1 MQEEATVARWR
12 TPMPKVTVQIDPST
26 CILAANC
33 VGIEP
38 KLFQIGQESYVEL
51 TNSTGISQGT
61 EYTFEATDTDLEM
74 IEEAV
79 DSCPT
84 RAISMRRESSIS
96 FVIGLLRTTGAT
108 FYGQ

>member
-1 MQEEATVARWR
+1 
-12 TPMPKVTVQIDPST
+12 MPKVTVQIDPST

-38 KLFQIGQESYVEL
+38 KLFQIGQEPHVEL
-51 TNSTGISQGT
+51 IDANGMLHGT
-61 EYTFEATDTDLEM
+61 EYTFAVTDAELEM

-84 RAISMRRESSIS
+84 RAISMQSAI
-96 FVIGLLRTTGAT
+96 
-108 FYGQ
+108 

>member
-1 MQEEATVARWR
+1 
-12 TPMPKVTVQIDPST
+12 MPKITVQIDPST

-38 KLFQIGQESYVEL
+38 KLFQIGQESHVEL
-51 TNSTGISQGT
+51 IDANGTSHAT
-61 EYTFEATDTDLEM
+61 EYTFAVTDAQLEM

-84 RAISMRRESSIS
+84 RAISVQSAI
-96 FVIGLLRTTGAT
+96 
-108 FYGQ
+108 

>member
-1 MQEEATVARWR
+1 
-12 TPMPKVTVQIDPST
+12 MPKVTVQIDPSA

-38 KLFQIGQESYVEL
+38 KLFQIGQEAYVEL
-51 TNSTGISQGT
+51 NDASGVSHGT
-61 EYTFEATDTDLEM
+61 EYTFEATEKEVEM

-84 RAISMRRESSIS
+84 RAISMQVASQIDDNVANR
-96 FVIGLLRTTGAT
+96 L
-108 FYGQ
+108 

>member
-1 MQEEATVARWR
+1 
-12 TPMPKVTVQIDPST
+12 MPRVTVQIDPSA

-51 TNSTGISQGT
+51 TDASGISQGT
-61 EYTFEATDTDLEM
+61 EYTFDAIDAKLAM

-84 RAISMRRESSIS
+84 RAIGMQLAI
-96 FVIGLLRTTGAT
+96 
-108 FYGQ
+108 

>member
-1 MQEEATVARWR
+1 
-12 TPMPKVTVQIDPST
+12 MPKVTVQIDPSA

-38 KLFQIGQESYVEL
+38 KLFQIGQESHVEVIDA
-51 TNSTGISQGT
+51 NGASHGT
-61 EYTFEATDTDLEM
+61 EYTFEAIDHEVEM

-84 RAISMRRESSIS
+84 RAISMQLAI
-96 FVIGLLRTTGAT
+96 
-108 FYGQ
+108 

>member
-1 MQEEATVARWR
+1 
-12 TPMPKVTVQIDPST
+12 MPKVTVKIDPSV

-38 KLFQIGQESYVEL
+38 KLFQIGEEPYVEL
-51 TNSTGISQGT
+51 IDSDGSVQGT
-61 EYTFEATDTDLEM
+61 EYTFEAADAEVDM

-84 RAISMRRESSIS
+84 RAISMTR
-96 FVIGLLRTTGAT
+96 
-108 FYGQ
+108 

>member
-1 MQEEATVARWR
+1 
-12 TPMPKVTVQIDPST
+12 MPKVTVQIDPST

-38 KLFQIGQESYVEL
+38 KLFQIGQESHVEL
-51 TNSTGISQGT
+51 IDANGTLHGI
-61 EYTFEATDTDLEM
+61 EYTFAVTDAELEM

-84 RAISMRRESSIS
+84 RAISVQS
-96 FVIGLLRTTGAT
+96 AT
-108 FYGQ
+108 

>member
-1 MQEEATVARWR
+1 
-12 TPMPKVTVQIDPST
+12 MPKVTVQIDPSA

-51 TNSTGISQGT
+51 IDASGVSQGT
-61 EYTFEATDTDLEM
+61 EYTFEATAADLEM

-84 RAISMRRESSIS
+84 RAISMQSS
-96 FVIGLLRTTGAT
+96 T
-108 FYGQ
+108 

>member
-1 MQEEATVARWR
+1 
-12 TPMPKVTVQIDPST
+12 MPKVTVQIDPSA

-38 KLFQIGQESYVEL
+38 KLFQIGQESHVEL
-51 TNSTGISQGT
+51 TDANGISHGT
-61 EYTFEATDTDLEM
+61 EYTFEASSAELEM

-84 RAISMRRESSIS
+84 RAISMQSAI
-96 FVIGLLRTTGAT
+96 
-108 FYGQ
+108 